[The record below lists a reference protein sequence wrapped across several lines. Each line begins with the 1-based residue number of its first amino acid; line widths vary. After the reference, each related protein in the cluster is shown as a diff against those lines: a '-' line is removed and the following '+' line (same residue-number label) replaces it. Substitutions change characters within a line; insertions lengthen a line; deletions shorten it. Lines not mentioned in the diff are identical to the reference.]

1 MELSIWSGACYPGLA
16 KLRDSS
22 EAAGRL
28 REASADLAS
37 PDTFPGSGRE
47 VATENKT
54 VMMAV
59 NRVHQKAFFYTL
71 MCKRYGLVKGMP
83 GSRKTTTII
92 AMVRLTMRIGFK
104 VLVVAY
110 TNRMVS
116 TILSKL
122 LSEGQPVLRVGRKKR
137 VRE

>member
-1 MELSIWSGACYPGLA
+1 MVTL
-16 KLRDSS
+16 
-22 EAAGRL
+22 
-28 REASADLAS
+28 
-37 PDTFPGSGRE
+37 
-47 VATENKT
+47 
-54 VMMAV
+54 VM
-59 NRVHQKAFFYTL
+59 
-71 MCKRYGLVKGMP
+71 
-83 GSRKTTTII
+83 
-92 AMVRLTMRIGFK
+92 LTMRIGFK